1 MIAVCKSKEVMNYVS
16 AILLGNPGLK
26 GSASVLLIAALLFAS
41 SCAPAPEP
49 IAYGRDVCVFCKML
63 ITEQQYGAVLVTR
76 KGKNHKFD
84 SVECMAAMVLQK
96 TISRDEIHS
105 MWTVSFDAPGTLIAV
120 EDALYLHSPN
130 LRSPMGLNASSYQTR
145 SSAEEMHER
154 YGGAVIGW
162 QEVLRLVEVE
172 WLPQWGGV

>member
-1 MIAVCKSKEVMNYVS
+1 MNNVS
-16 AILLGNPGLK
+16 AILLGNVGLK
-26 GSASVLLIAALLFAS
+26 GKACALLIAALFFAS

-49 IAYGRDVCVFCKML
+49 IAYGKDVCVFCKML

-84 SVECMAAMVLQK
+84 SVECLAAIVLQK
-96 TISRDEIHS
+96 TIPSDDIHS

-120 EDALYLHSPN
+120 EDAIYLHSPN
-130 LRSPMGLNASSYQTR
+130 LRSPMGLNVSSYRTR
-145 SSAEEMHER
+145 SFAKEMRER

-162 QEVLRLVEVE
+162 QEVLQLVEVE
-172 WLPQWGGV
+172 WLPQWGGL